1 VALFVENQK
10 SEEDKIKIAI
20 ANFLIAYNQLE
31 WSINFLIMA
40 MAGDEDSVQLAIA
53 GFDFERRK
61 QYISDLIDIYKGE
74 YEKEN
79 IEKVWNSD
87 FLDNIG
93 NVQKFRNK
101 LVHGMVLSGKSG
113 VRIKDF
119 YKAKLMKD
127 KIKLLEPKEIST
139 ATLNMSGSDLD
150 METLFANVLQTVD
163 AHNKLTALSQAII
176 AAERSA
182 ECRLDFDDTTTE

>member
-1 VALFVENQK
+1 MENQK